1 VTLTPDQLAQR
12 ARGVSASEVAS
23 IVGVSPYEGAW
34 GCWAKK
40 KGQLVVE
47 MTDEML
53 LGHLI
58 EPVIATMYERRHP
71 DVTLRLSDT
80 LTHPTESWAMATP
93 DRIVTRVDGS
103 EYLLECKTGGPHAT
117 KEWGDGEDEIPPQYI
132 CQTQWQMYVTGLDR
146 CDVAGY
152 IGGALRFHTVN
163 RHDGIIAALVSQC
176 RSFYEA
182 YILGDAEPAVDFR
195 ASTTA
200 AIAALYPEA
209 RTPLRDATSEESSA
223 LAEYLAA
230 SARVKAE
237 EMEKDRIGNTLRAMI
252 GDAEGIRAMGVRA
265 TWKAPTGGITKWKAV
280 AEAMAATEA
289 TIAANTTPYDRR
301 LDVRT
306 TKDKR

>member
-1 VTLTPDQLAQR
+1 VTLTPEQLAQR

-40 KGQLVVE
+40 KGLVTVE
-47 MTDEML
+47 MSDEMY
-53 LGHLI
+53 LGHLM
-58 EPVIATMYERRHP
+58 EPVVAEMYARRTP
-71 DVTLRLSDT
+71 GAVLRLSDT
-80 LTHPTESWAMATP
+80 LTHPAEPWAMATP
-93 DRIVTRVDGS
+93 DRFVTMPDGE
-103 EYLLECKTGGPHAT
+103 EYLLECKSGGPHSER
-117 KEWGDGEDEIPPQYI
+117 EWGDGADDVPVHYLT
-132 CQTQWQMYVTGLDR
+132 QTLWQLYVTGLDR

-152 IGGALRFHTVN
+152 IGGAMRFHTVH

-176 RSFYEA
+176 RAFYEA

-200 AIAALYPEA
+200 ALAALYPEA

-289 TIAANTTPYDRR
+289 TIAAHTTPYDRR